1 MARGRV
7 RLLAVVGVVV
17 ALLAI
22 AYGATVSPFLDV
34 DHVVVRGAS
43 RTTPARLLRDA
54 GIAKGDPL
62 FWLDAGEARTK
73 LEAEPFVAR
82 ARVTKEWPDT
92 LRVVVTERTPAAW
105 AQGARGIVVVDGTG
119 RVLEH
124 VDAAPA
130 GLPQLLGLRVVPE
143 PGGTVAPSG
152 PARMAGILPPIAA
165 GGTTSVSAS
174 AGGMTML
181 LKAGTEIR
189 LGDAGHLA
197 DKLRAMVAVLGALA
211 DQPVTYVDVSVPSN
225 PVAG

>member
-1 MARGRV
+1 
-7 RLLAVVGVVV
+7 LLAVIGVVV

-22 AYGATVSPFLDV
+22 AYGASVSPFLAV

-43 RTTPARLLRDA
+43 RTTPRRLLHDA

-62 FWLDAGEARTK
+62 FWFDAGNARTK

-82 ARVTKEWPDT
+82 ARVIKEWPDT
-92 LRVVVTERTPAAW
+92 LRIVVTERTPAAW
-105 AQGARGIVVVDGTG
+105 AEGARGIVVVDGTG

-124 VDAAPA
+124 VGAAPA
-130 GLPQLLGLRVVPE
+130 GLPQLLGLRVVPD
-143 PGGTVAPSG
+143 PGGTVAPTG
-152 PARMAGILPPIAA
+152 PARMAAILPPLAA
-165 GGTTSVSAS
+165 GGTTSVSATD
-174 AGGMTML
+174 GGLTMQ

-189 LGDAGHLA
+189 LGDAAHLV

-211 DQPVTYVDVSVPSN
+211 GQPVNYVDVSVPSN